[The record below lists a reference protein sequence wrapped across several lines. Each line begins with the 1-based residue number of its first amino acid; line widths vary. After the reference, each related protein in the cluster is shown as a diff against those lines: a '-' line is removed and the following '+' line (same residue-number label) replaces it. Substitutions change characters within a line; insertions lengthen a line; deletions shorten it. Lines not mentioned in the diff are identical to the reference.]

1 MESRSLTET
10 KNSNWPQWLFWP
22 VLLVCLLP
30 TIFFMCQDTYRSGDE
45 IITYGMANEPEQGWM
60 FSKGRIRAYLDTEI
74 FGDGVGA
81 VPGNLAEA
89 AADVLKNRKQ
99 AAFFQMERP
108 SETGSYTGEQMQDY
122 LAITE
127 GESFRLGDIYLNGMG
142 DDANSFLYYL
152 LLHLVSSIAPVISAG
167 KWSGFILNM
176 ICLVAS
182 LFLLDG
188 IAAFFVEKRGTRWLI
203 LFLYAC
209 SSAAVGVYTN
219 IRPYALT
226 VVTQEALLLLHL
238 KMLYKLDRNGVS
250 DAKRYIR
257 WLVPVYV
264 LGYISQYTTGI
275 WAVCLA
281 LYTIIRAK
289 GHKEDLPTGKS
300 LKHLKVPN
308 PRSGCDKEFEEFP
321 KTGAGSPEQSSG
333 AEKELIRSYLITGIL
348 AVILGILVDPMS
360 VLGLLSKLKGT
371 QGSGLAELFGGMLKA
386 GVEGVFGTALW
397 LLPAA
402 ALGGIALYRYH
413 SSESR
418 PQIRQMLYFLGLVV
432 FYTLLSTFLM
442 KGHKINIIL
451 PYFFI
456 LLGMLIAYAAGEPKR
471 WKRILLAVCFLL
483 WAGGMFAGLSQKKKE
498 ERKDYLLLE
507 EQLAQFDTDRIV
519 FLRDHG
525 AGYDKIPLLGQYEQI
540 FLWTADEGWESYAAE
555 ASQALGDDGL
565 LLLDGDPEALWQEA
579 EAAGVA
585 EGKTAEEI
593 LKNEQYMLLHIH

>member
-30 TIFFMCQDTYRSGDE
+30 TIFFMWQDTYRSGDE

-74 FGDGVGA
+74 FGDGAGA

-89 AADVLKNRKQ
+89 AADVLKNKKQ

-203 LFLYAC
+203 LFLYAF
-209 SSAAVGVYTN
+209 SAAAVGVYTN

-238 KMLYKLDRNGVS
+238 QMLKKLDRNGVT

-281 LYTIIRAK
+281 VYTIIRAK

-300 LKHLKVPN
+300 LKRLKA
-308 PRSGCDKEFEEFP
+308 
-321 KTGAGSPEQSSG
+321 GAGSPEQSSG
-333 AEKELIRSYLITGIL
+333 AEKELIRSYMITGIL
-348 AVILGILVDPMS
+348 AVILGIAVDPMS

-371 QGSGLAELFGGMLKA
+371 QGSGLAEIFGEMLKA
-386 GVEGVFGTALW
+386 GVEGVFGTVLW
-397 LLPAA
+397 LLPTA

-579 EAAGVA
+579 EGMLGVQ
-585 EGKTAEEI
+585 ESRVEV
-593 LKNEQYMLLHIH
+593 LFDNEQSRLVRIH

>member
-1 MESRSLTET
+1 
-10 KNSNWPQWLFWP
+10 
-22 VLLVCLLP
+22 
-30 TIFFMCQDTYRSGDE
+30 MCQDTYRSGDE

-74 FGDGVGA
+74 FGDGAGA

-89 AADVLKNRKQ
+89 AADVLKNKKQ

-152 LLHLVSSIAPVISAG
+152 LLHLISSIAPVISAG

-203 LFLYAC
+203 LFLYAF
-209 SSAAVGVYTN
+209 SAAAVGVYTN

-238 KMLYKLDRNGVS
+238 QMLKKLDRNGVT

-257 WLVPVYV
+257 WMVPVYV

-281 LYTIIRAK
+281 VYTIIRAK
-289 GHKEDLPTGKS
+289 GHKE
-300 LKHLKVPN
+300 
-308 PRSGCDKEFEEFP
+308 
-321 KTGAGSPEQSSG
+321 
-333 AEKELIRSYLITGIL
+333 LIRSYMITGIL
-348 AVILGILVDPMS
+348 AVILGIAVDPMS

-371 QGSGLAELFGGMLKA
+371 QGSGLAEIFGEMLKA
-386 GVEGVFGTALW
+386 GVEGVFGTVLW

-579 EAAGVA
+579 EGMLGVQ
-585 EGKTAEEI
+585 ESRVEV
-593 LKNEQYMLLHIH
+593 LFDNEQSRLVRIH

>member
-74 FGDGVGA
+74 FGDGAGA

-89 AADVLKNRKQ
+89 AADVLKNKKQ

-203 LFLYAC
+203 LFLYAF
-209 SSAAVGVYTN
+209 SAAAVGVYTN

-238 KMLYKLDRNGVS
+238 QMLKKLDRNGVT

-281 LYTIIRAK
+281 VYTIIRAK
-289 GHKEDLPTGKS
+289 GHKE
-300 LKHLKVPN
+300 
-308 PRSGCDKEFEEFP
+308 
-321 KTGAGSPEQSSG
+321 
-333 AEKELIRSYLITGIL
+333 LIRSYMITGIL
-348 AVILGILVDPMS
+348 AVILGIAVDPMS

-371 QGSGLAELFGGMLKA
+371 QGSGLAEIFGEMLKA
-386 GVEGVFGTALW
+386 GVEGVFGTVLW

-565 LLLDGDPEALWQEA
+565 LLLDGDPEVLWQEA
-579 EAAGVA
+579 EGMLGVQ
-585 EGKTAEEI
+585 ESRVEV
-593 LKNEQYMLLHIH
+593 LFDNEQSRLVRIH

>member
-1 MESRSLTET
+1 MESRSHTET

-30 TIFFMCQDTYRSGDE
+30 TIFFMWQDTYRSGDE

-74 FGDGVGA
+74 FGDGAGG
-81 VPGNLAEA
+81 VPGNLFRA
-89 AADVLKNRKQ
+89 AKDVLQNKKE

-108 SETGSYTGEQMQDY
+108 SETGWYTGAEMQDY

-127 GESFRLGDIYLNGMG
+127 GESFRPGDIYLNGMG

-152 LLHLVSSIAPVISAG
+152 LLHLISSVAPAISAG
-167 KWSGFILNM
+167 KWSGFVLNLL
-176 ICLVAS
+176 CLVAS

-188 IAAFFVEKRGTRWLI
+188 IAAVFVEKRGTRWLI

-209 SSAAVGVYTN
+209 SSAAVGVFTN

-226 VVTQEALLLLHL
+226 IVTQEALLFLHL
-238 KMLYKLDRNGVS
+238 RMLKRLDRNGTA
-250 DAKRYIR
+250 DAKRYIL

-281 LYTIIRAK
+281 LYTIVRAK
-289 GHKEDLPTGKS
+289 GHS
-300 LKHLKVPN
+300 
-308 PRSGCDKEFEEFP
+308 EF
-321 KTGAGSPEQSSG
+321 
-333 AEKELIRSYLITGIL
+333 LRSYMITGIL
-348 AVILGILVDPMS
+348 AVLLGIIVDPMS

-371 QGSGLAELFGGMLKA
+371 QSGSLAEIFGAMLQA
-386 GVEGVFGTALW
+386 GVEGVFGTPLW
-397 LLPAA
+397 LLPAG
-402 ALGGIALYRYH
+402 ALGGIALYRYL
-413 SSESR
+413 SAESR
-418 PQIRQMLYFLGLVV
+418 PQIRQIMYFCGLPVV
-432 FYTLLSTFLM
+432 YALLSTFLM

-471 WKRILLAVCFLL
+471 WKRILLVVCFLF
-483 WAGGMFAGLSQKKKE
+483 WAGGMFSDLSQKKKE

-507 EQLAQFDTDRIV
+507 EQLAQYDTDRIV

-525 AGYDKIPLLGQYEQI
+525 AGYDKIPLLGQYEQVY
-540 FLWTADEGWESYAAE
+540 LWTADDGWEDYAAE
-555 ASQALGDDGL
+555 ASQALGEDGL
-565 LLLDGDPEALWQEA
+565 LLLDGDPEELWREA
-579 EAAGVA
+579 EAAGIA
-585 EGKTAEEI
+585 EGKQTGVLFDNGQSRLVRIER
-593 LKNEQYMLLHIH
+593 